1 MNLSLNSL
9 NTDFQGLQDT
19 RLTWDP
25 YNTKFTGDDFGGKGV
40 IGRDISTGVGLGTSI
55 GAGAGAALGS
65 TLGSWAGP
73 AGAGLGALLGVI
85 AGGIAGGVKKNNA
98 EKRAESMNATNSFLN
113 QQANNEFNNTATNIA
128 TNNWLNTM
136 KQNSFEFG
144 GILNQASPY
153 TEYNAGGSHQSNPL
167 GGIMVGIGENG
178 LPNKVEEGEVKYK
191 DYVFSNKT
199 KPSKEFQKHY
209 KIKDKTF
216 AEIFKTYMKAAKET
230 ENDPITKKGTEQFA
244 KALMME
250 QEKVKQMEAAAQQQ
264 ALQEQQA
271 ALYQNPDTTIP
282 TESSSEVPQDANL
295 FTPGGK
301 LKNFFKNW
309 GTEKNDFDPIND
321 GNLLT
326 MSTLIPQGIS
336 VIDSLLTQ
344 PDYSAANAIAEAGR
358 NLSYVT
364 PTILTDRMEYTP
376 IDTNR
381 YLSSLRNNAAAN
393 RNQIRNIAGAN
404 RVVAMAALQGSNRDQ
419 VTAIGELMPQLEA
432 MNEARRNQ
440 AIQFNAGINARN
452 AAARAQADAQN
463 MQVEQAKYNATLQAL
478 AAKEAEDKLNA
489 QQRNQNLT
497 SFVTNLGA
505 LGTELSNAERLR
517 YLKDNTDMF
526 GNFKGDSSETFG
538 NTPETTLQNAV
549 NNNVSN
555 SPLNINPS
563 NLLDIN
569 TSSPNYTWNPATV
582 PSAQQQVQQSAN
594 PASLIPTGLYEN
606 IKYGE
611 GDQSSIPSN
620 LAIDLD
626 IFNRGKNGPLAET
639 PSNIGSQP
647 TVSSAQTT
655 PMTFN
660 IQPNDDVNFDYNPF
674 DAVNRSLDP
683 SPMPS
688 IYSHTPSYLQ
698 RREVP
703 DELPEFNSPHKYSY
717 TSHTPSYFQ
726 RKEVPENLPES
737 NIPILGPW
745 LDNKIDYD
753 HSPFD
758 AVNRPLDPPIIP
770 QSKGITTP
778 PGQKISTPPVQRTTN
793 LTSEKLYYN
802 NQNTPYENL
811 DLSGDWLQAWKSLTP
826 KERKEISG
834 ALGFPHKKHY
844 AELDY
849 RDRKK
854 LASFMSYITKNNT
867 TEGYYHYPFLD
878 LGPLH
883 YPLEVVDPMSKYPLF
898 YNNNNSVK

>member
-19 RLTWDP
+19 RFTWDP

-85 AGGIAGGVKKNNA
+85 AGGIAGGVKKNSA
-98 EKRAESMNATNSFLN
+98 EKRAESMNAANSFLN

-144 GILNQASPY
+144 GVLNQASPY

-264 ALQEQQA
+264 ALLEQQA
-271 ALYQNPDTTIP
+271 ALSQNPDAPIP
-282 TESSSEVPQDANL
+282 TEASSEVPQDANL
-295 FTPGGK
+295 FAPGGK

-336 VIDSLLTQ
+336 VIDSLFTQ
-344 PDYSAANAIAEAGR
+344 PDYSAADAIAEAGR

-376 IDTNR
+376 VDTNR

-393 RNQIRNIAGAN
+393 RNQIRDIAGAN
-404 RVVAMAALQGSNRDQ
+404 RVAAMAALQGSNRDQ
-419 VTAIGELMPQLEA
+419 VTAMGELMPQLEA

-440 AIQFNAGINARN
+440 AIQFNAGINAQN
-452 AAARAQADAQN
+452 AAARAQADAHN
-463 MQVEQAKYNATLQAL
+463 MQVEQAKYNATLQSL

-526 GNFKGDSSETFG
+526 GNFKGDSPETSNNTSET
-538 NTPETTLQNAV
+538 TSQNAV

-555 SPLNINPS
+555 SPFDFNPS

-569 TSSPNYTWNPATV
+569 TSFLGYIGNPATV
-582 PSAQQQVQQSAN
+582 SSMQSQTQPN
-594 PASLIPTGLYEN
+594 VNLASLIPTGPYEN
-606 IKYGE
+606 IKSGE
-611 GDQSSIPSN
+611 GEQSP
-620 LAIDLD
+620 
-626 IFNRGKNGPLAET
+626 
-639 PSNIGSQP
+639 
-647 TVSSAQTT
+647 
-655 PMTFN
+655 
-660 IQPNDDVNFDYNPF
+660 
-674 DAVNRSLDP
+674 
-683 SPMPS
+683 
-688 IYSHTPSYLQ
+688 
-698 RREVP
+698 VP
-703 DELPEFNSPHKYSY
+703 
-717 TSHTPSYFQ
+717 
-726 RKEVPENLPES
+726 V
-737 NIPILGPW
+737 LGPW
-745 LDNKIDYD
+745 LGDTRNYD
-753 HSPFD
+753 HSSSD
-758 AVNRPLDPPIIP
+758 VVESVDPNSTS

-778 PGQKISTPPVQRTTN
+778 PGQKISTPPGQKISNPATPSVPAIQDWNKPVRSGLENFVYDN
-793 LTSEKLYYN
+793 LVYENSTSPETIYLNGQQFQVVHPNPEERKGILESLN
-802 NQNTPYENL
+802 IPQNTPL
-811 DLSGDWLQAWKSLTP
+811 WKSSSSAIYDGTVSEQMGYPTTLNYMENALQLPTATSHTTSTTTTTP
-826 KERKEISG
+826 TTPTRTSANRTPALANQRKTDSQVG
-834 ALGFPHKKHY
+834 SYGSDRTSSYNTNKDYL
-844 AELDY
+844 AEQTLAK
-849 RDRKK
+849 RNTQVWKINRR
-854 LASFMSYITKNNT
+854 LASVSPTTRANLLKTLNLSSHTKI
-867 TEGYYHYPFLD
+867 ESLSPEQLQRLEKLLD
-878 LGPLH
+878 QQ
-883 YPLEVVDPMSKYPLF
+883 
-898 YNNNNSVK
+898 

>member
-40 IGRDISTGVGLGTSI
+40 IGRDMSTGAGLGIPLGTSI
-55 GAGAGAALGS
+55 GAAVGSSTALGS

-73 AGAGLGALLGVI
+73 IGAAIGALIGVA
-85 AGGIAGGVKKNNA
+85 AGGITGGVKKNSA
-98 EKRAESMNATNSFLN
+98 EKRAESMNAANSFLN

-144 GILNQASPY
+144 GVLNQVSPY

-264 ALQEQQA
+264 ALQQQQA
-271 ALYQNPDTTIP
+271 ALYQNPDATIP

-295 FTPGGK
+295 FAPGGK

-344 PDYSAANAIAEAGR
+344 PDYSAADAIAEAGR

-404 RVVAMAALQGSNRDQ
+404 RVAAMAALQGSNRDQ

-440 AIQFNAGINARN
+440 AIQFNAGINAQN
-452 AAARAQADAQN
+452 AAARAQADAHN

-478 AAKEAEDKLNA
+478 SAKEAEDQLNA

-505 LGTELSNAERLR
+505 LGTEISNAERLK
-517 YLKDNTDMF
+517 YLLENTDMF
-526 GNFKGDSSETFG
+526 GNMK
-538 NTPETTLQNAV
+538 NTKAPTYITVEPKKPIGVKPPTL
-549 NNNVSN
+549 STP
-555 SPLNINPS
+555 PLNIDISSNNSNLLEIPSEYQDAEPLTYFYRPS
-563 NLLDIN
+563 NLVN
-569 TSSPNYTWNPATV
+569 TVKTSS
-582 PSAQQQVQQSAN
+582 AN
-594 PASLIPTGLYEN
+594 LIPKGPYEN
-606 IKYGE
+606 INYPQASPFPPVIPK
-611 GDQSSIPSN
+611 SSN
-620 LAIDLD
+620 TQY
-626 IFNRGKNGPLAET
+626 IFN
-639 PSNIGSQP
+639 
-647 TVSSAQTT
+647 
-655 PMTFN
+655 PM
-660 IQPNDDVNFDYNPF
+660 D
-674 DAVNRSLDP
+674 
-683 SPMPS
+683 
-688 IYSHTPSYLQ
+688 
-698 RREVP
+698 
-703 DELPEFNSPHKYSY
+703 
-717 TSHTPSYFQ
+717 
-726 RKEVPENLPES
+726 
-737 NIPILGPW
+737 
-745 LDNKIDYD
+745 
-753 HSPFD
+753 
-758 AVNRPLDPPIIP
+758 
-770 QSKGITTP
+770 
-778 PGQKISTPPVQRTTN
+778 
-793 LTSEKLYYN
+793 
-802 NQNTPYENL
+802 
-811 DLSGDWLQAWKSLTP
+811 
-826 KERKEISG
+826 
-834 ALGFPHKKHY
+834 LGF
-844 AELDY
+844 
-849 RDRKK
+849 
-854 LASFMSYITKNNT
+854 
-867 TEGYYHYPFLD
+867 
-878 LGPLH
+878 
-883 YPLEVVDPMSKYPLF
+883 
-898 YNNNNSVK
+898 

>member
-25 YNTKFTGDDFGGKGV
+25 YNTRFTGDDFGGKGV

-65 TLGSWAGP
+65 ALGSWAGP
-73 AGAGLGALLGVI
+73 AGAAIGALLGVA
-85 AGGIAGGVKKNNA
+85 AGGITGAIKKSNA
-98 EKRAESMNATNSFLN
+98 EKRAESMNVTNSFLN

-144 GILNQASPY
+144 GALNQASPY

-167 GGIMVGIGENG
+167 GGIMVGIGTNG

-271 ALYQNPDTTIP
+271 ALYQNPDATIP

-295 FTPGGK
+295 FVEGGK

-321 GNLLT
+321 GNMLT

-344 PDYSAANAIAEAGR
+344 PDYSAADAIAEAGR

-364 PTILTDRMEYTP
+364 PIILTDRMEYTP
-376 IDTNR
+376 VDTNR

-393 RNQIRNIAGAN
+393 RNQIRDIAGAN
-404 RVVAMAALQGSNRDQ
+404 RVAAMAALQGSNRDQ

-440 AIQFNAGINARN
+440 AIQFNAGINAQN
-452 AAARAQADAQN
+452 AAARAQADAHN
-463 MQVEQAKYNATLQAL
+463 MHVEQAKYNATLQAL

-505 LGTELSNAERLR
+505 LGTEISNAERLR

-555 SPLNINPS
+555 SPLNT
-563 NLLDIN
+563 NL
-569 TSSPNYTWNPATV
+569 
-582 PSAQQQVQQSAN
+582 
-594 PASLIPTGLYEN
+594 
-606 IKYGE
+606 
-611 GDQSSIPSN
+611 
-620 LAIDLD
+620 
-626 IFNRGKNGPLAET
+626 
-639 PSNIGSQP
+639 
-647 TVSSAQTT
+647 
-655 PMTFN
+655 
-660 IQPNDDVNFDYNPF
+660 
-674 DAVNRSLDP
+674 
-683 SPMPS
+683 
-688 IYSHTPSYLQ
+688 SHTHKYLQ
-698 RREVP
+698 RKEVP
-703 DELPEFNSPHKYSY
+703 NELPEFNSPPKYPY
-717 TSHTPSYFQ
+717 ASHTPSYVQRKYVQ
-726 RKEVPENLPES
+726 RKEVPDDLS
-737 NIPILGPW
+737 
-745 LDNKIDYD
+745 K
-753 HSPFD
+753 
-758 AVNRPLDPPIIP
+758 VTPLDTISSIAPSIIP
-770 QSKGITTP
+770 QSKRVTTP
-778 PGQKISTPPVQRTTN
+778 PGQKTTN
-793 LTSEKLYYN
+793 PTTPSVSTTPATPSAELSTSAEFAIPAVQDWNKPVRLGPEPYSYTLQYPALDKNSNYTHYYDPQSGRIVQQEAPGKDFKYYGEDGTLLHMSNFNPEKEGYIPLVDPLRQYPDPLSHYLETASLDGTVSEQMGYPTTLNYMENALQLPTATSNTTSTTPTTPTRTSANKTPALANQRKTDALMGSYGSDRTSSYNTNKDYLAEQTLAKRNTQVWKINRRLASVSPTTRANILKTLNLSSHTKIESLSSEQLQRLEKL
-802 NQNTPYENL
+802 L
-811 DLSGDWLQAWKSLTP
+811 DQQ
-826 KERKEISG
+826 
-834 ALGFPHKKHY
+834 
-844 AELDY
+844 
-849 RDRKK
+849 
-854 LASFMSYITKNNT
+854 
-867 TEGYYHYPFLD
+867 
-878 LGPLH
+878 
-883 YPLEVVDPMSKYPLF
+883 
-898 YNNNNSVK
+898 

>member
-40 IGRDISTGVGLGTSI
+40 IGRDMSTGAGLGIPLGTSI
-55 GAGAGAALGS
+55 GAAVGSSTALGS

-73 AGAGLGALLGVI
+73 IGAAIGALIGVA
-85 AGGIAGGVKKNNA
+85 AGGITGGVKKSNA
-98 EKRAESMNATNSFLN
+98 EKRAESMNAANSFLN

-144 GILNQASPY
+144 GVLNQASPY

-271 ALYQNPDTTIP
+271 ALYQNPDATIP

-295 FTPGGK
+295 FEEGGK
-301 LKNFFKNW
+301 WKNFFKKW

-344 PDYSAANAIAEAGR
+344 PDYSAADAIAEAGR

-404 RVVAMAALQGSNRDQ
+404 RVAAMAALQGSNRDQ

-440 AIQFNAGINARN
+440 AIQFNANINAQN
-452 AAARAQADAQN
+452 AAARAQADAHN

-505 LGTELSNAERLR
+505 LGTEISNAERLR

-555 SPLNINPS
+555 SPLNT
-563 NLLDIN
+563 NL
-569 TSSPNYTWNPATV
+569 
-582 PSAQQQVQQSAN
+582 
-594 PASLIPTGLYEN
+594 SL
-606 IKYGE
+606 
-611 GDQSSIPSN
+611 
-620 LAIDLD
+620 
-626 IFNRGKNGPLAET
+626 
-639 PSNIGSQP
+639 
-647 TVSSAQTT
+647 
-655 PMTFN
+655 
-660 IQPNDDVNFDYNPF
+660 
-674 DAVNRSLDP
+674 
-683 SPMPS
+683 
-688 IYSHTPSYLQ
+688 
-698 RREVP
+698 
-703 DELPEFNSPHKYSY
+703 
-717 TSHTPSYFQ
+717 TPSYFQ
-726 RKEVPENLPES
+726 RKEVPDELPEFNLQEFNPS
-737 NIPILGPW
+737 NTANSSATTMPSIQ
-745 LDNKIDYD
+745 IDWPDVATRWYEEELKPYMQSKRTAVESAIRRVTPPMFRTD
-753 HSPFD
+753 LLERYEKYVRPDLVDAYYTPDMEWQLSKLPEQVYSPHTKG
-758 AVNRPLDPPIIP
+758 IIP
-770 QSKGITTP
+770 LTEENREERVKLMREIGAKY
-778 PGQKISTPPVQRTTN
+778 PGASWVFREAGLEENPELFSSLP
-793 LTSEKLYYN
+793 LEKLAEVEKNFYHYGPLESARAHYRSMQRLHSN
-802 NQNTPYENL
+802 AVAS
-811 DLSGDWLQAWKSLTP
+811 DLRRRAE
-826 KERKEISG
+826 KEARRKEKEERRN
-834 ALGFPHKKHY
+834 A
-844 AELDY
+844 
-849 RDRKK
+849 R
-854 LASFMSYITKNNT
+854 
-867 TEGYYHYPFLD
+867 
-878 LGPLH
+878 
-883 YPLEVVDPMSKYPLF
+883 
-898 YNNNNSVK
+898 